1 MAFFKLFLA
10 ISLFLSSVPA
20 HASCDWS
27 RDIKENPNGTFT
39 YTRDCHIEAG
49 RNFKS
54 VSLLNEKIDLLEKKI
69 EFKDLQ
75 ISKYDERTQL
85 WMDTSFKLNDKL
97 MTYEATKKNDFWIS
111 FGLGVLTVIAA
122 GYAVNQVAK

>member
-1 MAFFKLFLA
+1 MIKYLMILLMVF
-10 ISLFLSSVPA
+10 SSVRGYA
-20 HASCDWS
+20 ACDFS
-27 RDIKENPNGTFT
+27 TDIKENSNGT
-39 YTRDCHIEAG
+39 YPYSRDCHIEVGKAV
-49 RNFKS
+49 KS
-54 VSLLNEKIDLLEKKI
+54 VSLLGEKIELLEKKI
-69 EFKDLQ
+69 ELKDLQ